1 MLWFNAFIDFGLE
14 EVKIISIHLMLWFN
28 TFGAVNVININSISI
43 HLMLWFNFL
52 VIRVGTKLSEF
63 QYILCYGST
72 SLNIEK
78 KIKIRKISIHLMLW
92 FNPKPEPKS
101 EQPE

>member
-1 MLWFNAFIDFGLE
+1 MVQLNCQK
-14 EVKIISIHLMLWFN
+14 VHRCII
-28 TFGAVNVININSISI
+28 GISI

-72 SLNIEK
+72 TKYIFCLTKLKHFNTSYVMVQQQYERYNLN
-78 KIKIRKISIHLMLW
+78 
-92 FNPKPEPKS
+92 F
-101 EQPE
+101 